1 MSLQKKP
8 QAHAHVSLGYIFN
21 LESLN
26 IICSN
31 CSQIR
36 VNDKEKI
43 LLCVAITD
51 DTHCHDCNKN
61 MQFIEVN
68 TGYDYEE
75 EESEEELDLA
85 SELTWDGYPT
95 DDE

>member
-1 MSLQKKP
+1 MSLPRKP

-43 LLCVAITD
+43 FLCVAITEQ
-51 DTHCHDCNKN
+51 TNCYDCGAN
-61 MQFIEVN
+61 MQFIEIDN
-68 TGYDYEE
+68 DDEE

-85 SELTWDGYPT
+85 KELTWDNYPT